1 MTPGGPRRGGPPA
14 PPEAPDLAALS
25 DIRPSADW
33 LARHHETF
41 TRQLHYEMTML
52 VPASVMPGSFDM
64 ESFCHRMV
72 RTLLWAARTDQ
83 PGHVVA
89 EVLRQA
95 GAKNW
100 SEGFPGDEYASVAHA
115 LVQTVRY
122 LTPDDWS
129 TSTGSAW
136 VSFFVWARHHLL
148 DGARSWPG

>member
-1 MTPGGPRRGGPPA
+1 
-14 PPEAPDLAALS
+14 
-25 DIRPSADW
+25 
-33 LARHHETF
+33 
-41 TRQLHYEMTML
+41 
-52 VPASVMPGSFDM
+52 
-64 ESFCHRMV
+64 MV

-89 EVLRQA
+89 DVLRQA

-136 VSFFVWARHHLL
+136 VSFFVWATAAPAGR
-148 DGARSWPG
+148 GQVMAGVTRRPGRRG